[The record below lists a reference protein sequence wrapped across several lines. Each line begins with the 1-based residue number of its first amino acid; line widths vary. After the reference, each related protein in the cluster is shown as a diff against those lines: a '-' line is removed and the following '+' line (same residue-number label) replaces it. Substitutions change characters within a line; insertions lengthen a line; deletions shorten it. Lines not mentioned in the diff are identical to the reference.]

1 MKRQTTALCTRRDKL
16 YRYNIAEKFVSINGE
31 GRKAGQPAVFIRFKG
46 CNLNCSYC
54 DTFWANSDNCPAE
67 MMTAND
73 ILVYIQKTGISNV
86 TLTGGEPL
94 IQTGIYELI
103 DLLCQNGLDVEIE
116 TNGSKDI
123 SPFRQMKIMPS
134 FTLDYKLPS
143 SGMERFMEMKN
154 YDFLTKNDT
163 IKFVCGSNE
172 DLQKALE
179 IIEKKHLTNKCAV
192 YLSPVFGKIEPRE
205 IVDFMLENKM
215 NGINFQLQLHK
226 FIWNPDKRG
235 V

>member
-1 MKRQTTALCTRRDKL
+1 M

-116 TNGSKDI
+116 TNGSEDI

-143 SGMERFMEMKN
+143 S
-154 YDFLTKNDT
+154 YD
-163 IKFVCGSNE
+163 V
-172 DLQKALE
+172 
-179 IIEKKHLTNKCAV
+179 
-192 YLSPVFGKIEPRE
+192 
-205 IVDFMLENKM
+205 
-215 NGINFQLQLHK
+215 
-226 FIWNPDKRG
+226 
-235 V
+235 

>member
-1 MKRQTTALCTRRDKL
+1 M

-154 YDFLTKNDT
+154 
-163 IKFVCGSNE
+163 
-172 DLQKALE
+172 
-179 IIEKKHLTNKCAV
+179 
-192 YLSPVFGKIEPRE
+192 
-205 IVDFMLENKM
+205 
-215 NGINFQLQLHK
+215 
-226 FIWNPDKRG
+226 
-235 V
+235 

>member
-1 MKRQTTALCTRRDKL
+1 M

-54 DTFWANSDNCPAE
+54 DTLWANSDNCPAE

-103 DLLCQNGLDVEIE
+103 DLLWFQGHISFQTDENNAVLYSGLQAAVKRYGTVYGNEKLRFSYKKRYNKIRM
-116 TNGSKDI
+116 
-123 SPFRQMKIMPS
+123 RQ
-134 FTLDYKLPS
+134 
-143 SGMERFMEMKN
+143 
-154 YDFLTKNDT
+154 
-163 IKFVCGSNE
+163 
-172 DLQKALE
+172 
-179 IIEKKHLTNKCAV
+179 
-192 YLSPVFGKIEPRE
+192 
-205 IVDFMLENKM
+205 
-215 NGINFQLQLHK
+215 
-226 FIWNPDKRG
+226 
-235 V
+235 

>member
-1 MKRQTTALCTRRDKL
+1 MF
-16 YRYNIAEKFVSINGE
+16 RYYIAEKFVSINGE

-54 DTFWANSDNCPAE
+54 DTLWANRDDCPTE
-67 MMTAND
+67 IMTADD
-73 ILVYIQKTGISNV
+73 ILSYIQKTGIKNV

-103 DLLCQNGLDVEIE
+103 DLLCQSELNIEIE
-116 TNGSKDI
+116 TNGSEDI
-123 SPFRQMKIMPS
+123 SYFKKMKIIPS

-143 SGMERFMEMKN
+143 SGMEQFMNMKN
-154 YDFLTKNDT
+154 YNFLTNNDT
-163 IKFVCGSNE
+163 VKFVCGSHE
-172 DLQKALE
+172 DLQKAME
-179 IIEKKHLTNKCAV
+179 IIEKNNLTKKCAV
-192 YLSPVFGKIEPRE
+192 YLSPVFGKIDPRE
-205 IVDFMLENKM
+205 IVDFMLLNKM

-226 FIWNPDKRG
+226 FIWNPEQKG

>member
-1 MKRQTTALCTRRDKL
+1 MF
-16 YRYNIAEKFVSINGE
+16 RYHIAEKFVSINGE

-54 DTFWANSDNCPAE
+54 DTLWANFDDCPAE
-67 MMTAND
+67 IMTAD
-73 ILVYIQKTGISNV
+73 EILTYVQCTGIKNV

-103 DLLCQNGLDVEIE
+103 DLLCQSGLSVEIE
-116 TNGSKDI
+116 TNGSEDI
-123 SPFRQMKIMPS
+123 SPFRQLKVMPS

-143 SGMERFMEMKN
+143 SGMESLMDMKN
-154 YDFLTKNDT
+154 YNFLTENDT
-163 IKFVCGSNE
+163 VKFVCGSHR

-179 IIEKKHLTNKCAV
+179 IIEKKRLVKKCAV
-192 YLSPVFGKIEPRE
+192 YLSPVFGEIEPVE
-205 IVDFMLENKM
+205 IVNFMLKHKM
-215 NGINFQLQLHK
+215 NGVNFQLQLHK
-226 FIWNPDKRG
+226 FIWNPDQRG

>member
-1 MKRQTTALCTRRDKL
+1 M

-116 TNGSKDI
+116 TNGSEDI

-134 FTLDYKLPS
+134 ITLDYKLPS

-179 IIEKKHLTNKCAV
+179 IIEKKHLTKKCAV

>member
-1 MKRQTTALCTRRDKL
+1 MF
-16 YRYNIAEKFVSINGE
+16 RYHIAEKFVSINGE
-31 GRKAGQPAVFIRFKG
+31 GCKAGQPAVFIRFKG

-54 DTFWANSDNCPAE
+54 DTLWANIDDCPAE
-67 MMTAND
+67 IITAND
-73 ILVYIQKTGISNV
+73 ILNYIKQTGIKNV

-94 IQTGIYELI
+94 IQSGIYELI
-103 DLLCQNGLDVEIE
+103 DLLCQNNLDVEIE
-116 TNGSKDI
+116 TNGSEDI
-123 SPFRQMKIMPS
+123 SPFRKMKIMPS

-143 SGMERFMEMKN
+143 SGMEQFMNLTN
-154 YDFLTKNDT
+154 YNFLTENDT
-163 IKFVCGSNE
+163 IKFVCGSHE

-179 IIEKKHLTNKCAV
+179 IIEKKHLVKKCAV
-192 YLSPVFGKIEPRE
+192 YLSPVFGKIDPRE

-226 FIWNPDKRG
+226 FIWDPEQRG

>member
-1 MKRQTTALCTRRDKL
+1 MF
-16 YRYNIAEKFVSINGE
+16 RYHIAEKFVSINGE

-54 DTFWANSDNCPAE
+54 DTLWANIYDCPAE
-67 MMTAND
+67 NITAND
-73 ILVYIQKTGISNV
+73 ILNYIKQTGIKNV

-94 IQTGIYELI
+94 IQSGIYELI
-103 DLLCQNGLDVEIE
+103 ELLCQSDLDVEIE
-116 TNGSKDI
+116 TNGSEDI

-143 SGMERFMEMKN
+143 SGMEQFMNLKN
-154 YDFLTKNDT
+154 YNFLTENDT
-163 IKFVCGSNE
+163 IKFVCGSHE

-179 IIEKKHLTNKCAV
+179 IIEKKHLVKKCEV
-192 YLSPVFGKIEPRE
+192 YLSAVFGKIDPRE

-226 FIWNPDKRG
+226 FIWDPEQRG